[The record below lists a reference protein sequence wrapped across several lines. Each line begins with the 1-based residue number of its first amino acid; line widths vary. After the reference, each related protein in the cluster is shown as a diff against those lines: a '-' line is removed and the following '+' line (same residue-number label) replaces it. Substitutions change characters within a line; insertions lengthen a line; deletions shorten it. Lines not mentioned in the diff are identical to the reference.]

1 MLPDFPKTR
10 REIARRLRLRT
21 YLRAQ
26 ERSPMRALGSTVTQH
41 EGALHSYE
49 QITDDGIRRVTEG
62 LEEISVPIE
71 VRFEDIPELVG
82 EKLFKRIDA
91 IAEDVARQTSQITF
105 RKMDQTTREA
115 GNVIDAA
122 GGPPTKEIWLEMF
135 SKMEMDFDPVTKKPE
150 VTLVVHPVMAET
162 MQKLWSEWQTDAA
175 FLKRYEDMLAEKRE
189 EWRDRESRR
198 KLVD

>member
-1 MLPDFPKTR
+1 
-10 REIARRLRLRT
+10 
-21 YLRAQ
+21 
-26 ERSPMRALGSTVTQH
+26 MRALGSTVTQH